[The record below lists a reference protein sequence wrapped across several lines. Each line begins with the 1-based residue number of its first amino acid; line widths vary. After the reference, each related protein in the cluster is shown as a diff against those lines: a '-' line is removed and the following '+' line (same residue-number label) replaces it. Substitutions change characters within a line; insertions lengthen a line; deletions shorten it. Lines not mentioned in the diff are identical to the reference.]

1 MLFEILIIFFFI
13 LINGL
18 FSMSEIALI
27 SSRKNRLQAK
37 ANKGSKQAG
46 IALKLSEH
54 PNRFLSTIQIGIT
67 LIGTLSGAYGG
78 ATVAKQLSDILS
90 RISWLDSYSDVVG
103 VGIVVLLITYLTL
116 VVGELVPKRI
126 ALANSEKVAIRIA
139 PFMNTFSKI
148 SAPFVTI
155 LSKSTDLIINLFGIH
170 QSSEPAITEE
180 DLKSMLFQGKET
192 GVIEESEQNMVE
204 RIFRLSDRDVSAVMT
219 PRTELIFL
227 SIYANNDEIL
237 QKIMQ
242 YPFSRFPV
250 FKESYDDVVGIADSR
265 DLLLQMVT
273 SGNFNLESVMQ
284 KPSFLPETTS
294 ALDALEHLRFSGV
307 KVSVVIDEYGGVLGI
322 AGMNDILRAI
332 IGSVKEPDI
341 TLEDNVVLRDDGS
354 WLFDGMLQ
362 IDELKEYIGIEI
374 LPEEEDQKYDT
385 LGGLMMTMLN
395 RIPLAGDYFDWKGYR
410 FEVMDMDGRR
420 VDKVMVIPPKTG

>member
-46 IALKLSEH
+46 VALKLSEH

-90 RISWLDSYSDVVG
+90 RISWLDPYSDAVG

-139 PFMNTFSKI
+139 PLMNTFSKI

-155 LSKSTDLIINLFGIH
+155 LSKSTDMIINLLGIH
-170 QSSEPAITEE
+170 QSSEPAITRGLEE
-180 DLKSMLFQGKET
+180 HAVSGKRNS
-192 GVIEESEQNMVE
+192 VIEESEQIWLEN
-204 RIFRLSDRDVSAVMT
+204 
-219 PRTELIFL
+219 
-227 SIYANNDEIL
+227 
-237 QKIMQ
+237 
-242 YPFSRFPV
+242 FPV
-250 FKESYDDVVGIADSR
+250 SDVMSVLYDP
-265 DLLLQMVT
+265 Q
-273 SGNFNLESVMQ
+273 N
-284 KPSFLPETTS
+284 
-294 ALDALEHLRFSGV
+294 
-307 KVSVVIDEYGGVLGI
+307 
-322 AGMNDILRAI
+322 
-332 IGSVKEPDI
+332 
-341 TLEDNVVLRDDGS
+341 
-354 WLFDGMLQ
+354 
-362 IDELKEYIGIEI
+362 
-374 LPEEEDQKYDT
+374 
-385 LGGLMMTMLN
+385 
-395 RIPLAGDYFDWKGYR
+395 
-410 FEVMDMDGRR
+410 R
-420 VDKVMVIPPKTG
+420 VDFSFC